1 MIDELRAMAIFATAV
16 ECGSFRGAAEKLKLS
31 PSVISH
37 HISKLEQQLGTSLL
51 YRSTRK
57 LSLTD
62 NGKKLFSSTQM
73 MIEAAESGLNEI
85 AAQSCE
91 PSGNLSLTIPAM
103 FAQSQLMDD
112 IGAFAK
118 LYPKIKLSISVS
130 DLAQD
135 LVRDGIDLAIR
146 VGDLKDSNLKCKRL
160 FNMPRTLVA
169 SSAVA
174 KLRGA
179 VSHPQHLTT
188 WDWIAIKMRPN
199 HKLLTNSVGERVQV
213 DYQPR
218 ITLDSMEAVCQLT
231 LAGLGLSSP
240 PTFMVVKHITEGQ
253 LTEIL
258 PNWRIESLGV
268 YAVWPDNTF
277 QKSLS
282 HRLVE
287 FLVKCT
293 QGADCSAQSATD

>member
-16 ECGSFRGAAEKLKLS
+16 ESGSFRGAAKKLQLS

-37 HISKLEQQLGTSLL
+37 HISKLEQQLGTTLL

-73 MIEAAESGLNEI
+73 MIQAAENGLSDI
-85 AAQSCE
+85 ASQSAE
-91 PSGNLSLTIPAM
+91 PSGNLTLTIPAM
-103 FAQSQLMDD
+103 FAKSQLMDD
-112 IGAFAK
+112 IGAFAT

-146 VGDLKDSNLKCKRL
+146 IGDLPDSNLKCKRL
-160 FNMPRTLVA
+160 FDMPRTLVV
-169 SSAVA
+169 SSEVA
-174 KLRGA
+174 KLRGP
-179 VSHPQHLTT
+179 VKHPLELAT
-188 WDWIAIKMRPN
+188 WDWIGLKMRPQ
-199 HKLLTNSVGERVQV
+199 HKVLISGTGEKIQV
-213 DYQPR
+213 NYQPR
-218 ITLDSMEAVCQLT
+218 ISLDSMEAVCQLT

-240 PTFMVVKHITEGQ
+240 ATFMVDNAIEQGL
-253 LTEIL
+253 LTHIL
-258 PNWRIESLGV
+258 PNWKIPSLGV
-268 YAVWPDNTF
+268 YALWPDHAF
-277 QKSLS
+277 QKTLS

-287 FLVKCT
+287 FL
-293 QGADCSAQSATD
+293 ANAA

>member
-16 ECGSFRGAAEKLKLS
+16 ETGSFRGAAKKLQLS

-37 HISKLEQQLGTSLL
+37 HIAKLEQQLGTTLL

-73 MIEAAESGLNEI
+73 MIQAAENGLSDI
-85 AAQSCE
+85 ASQSAE
-91 PSGNLSLTIPAM
+91 PSGNLTLTIPAM
-103 FAQSQLMDD
+103 FAKSQLMDD

-118 LYPKIKLSISVS
+118 RHPKIKLSITVS

-146 VGDLKDSNLKCKRL
+146 IGELKDSNLKCKRL
-160 FNMPRTLVA
+160 FDMPRTLVV
-169 SSAVA
+169 SSEVA
-174 KLRGA
+174 NMNDIA
-179 VSHPQHLTT
+179 EHPRELAG

-199 HKLLTNSVGERVQV
+199 HKILINSTGEKVQV

-240 PTFMVVKHITEGQ
+240 PTFMVAKHIAQGQ
-253 LTEIL
+253 LTEVL
-258 PNWRIESLGV
+258 PNWRIESLGI
-268 YAVWPDNTF
+268 YALWPDNDF

-287 FLVKCT
+287 HLVNAAKK
-293 QGADCSAQSATD
+293 D